1 MASEPKKRVQASPSY
16 SGLKPASSKASSAA
30 RGSSR
35 KRDTRC
41 EVLLRKA
48 LWGLGVRYRVAVD
61 RLPGKPDV
69 VMAKHSTVIF
79 IDGDFWHGRDLE
91 ARLDKLREG
100 HNAGYWVEKILKNV
114 ERDRRHDE
122 ALRASGW
129 RVLRF
134 WEKDVLRDA
143 EGIARAVADLVGS
156 RGGRQT

>member
-1 MASEPKKRVQASPSY
+1 MASEPKKKERTSPTY
-16 SGLKPASSKASSAA
+16 SGLKPSSSRASSAA

-48 LWGLGVRYRVAVD
+48 LWRLGLRYRVAVD

-79 IDGDFWHGRDLE
+79 VDGDFWHGRDLE
-91 ARLDKLREG
+91 ARLAKLREG
-100 HNAGYWVEKILKNV
+100 HNAGYWVEKIQKNV

-122 ALRASGW
+122 ALRAAGW
-129 RVLRF
+129 KVLRF

-143 EGIARAVADLVGS
+143 DGIARTVADLIEG
-156 RGGRQT
+156 RGE